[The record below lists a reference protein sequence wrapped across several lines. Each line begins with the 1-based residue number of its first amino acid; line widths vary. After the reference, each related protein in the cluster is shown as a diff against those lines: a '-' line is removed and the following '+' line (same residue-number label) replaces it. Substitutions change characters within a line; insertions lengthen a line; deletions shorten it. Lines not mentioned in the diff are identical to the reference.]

1 MAVLT
6 GIWSLLT
13 AIALGLVNLVLAPYK
28 AATWFYGIM
37 TAESRAASAQPE
49 LEALTAKLAEQII
62 LITDLTLVTKK
73 NLHQSRI
80 ANMYKVHEN
89 DFVID
94 PNIFE
99 NDEID

>member
-1 MAVLT
+1 MGKVIT
-6 GIWSLLT
+6 IDSVEDD
-13 AIALGLVNLVLAPYK
+13 IQV
-28 AATWFYGIM
+28 
-37 TAESRAASAQPE
+37 
-49 LEALTAKLAEQII
+49 LTAKLAEQII

>member
-1 MAVLT
+1 MGKVITIDSVEDDIQTL
-6 GIWSLLT
+6 I
-13 AIALGLVNLVLAPYK
+13 
-28 AATWFYGIM
+28 
-37 TAESRAASAQPE
+37 
-49 LEALTAKLAEQII
+49 AKLAEQII